1 MSTDSHDRKDSDAM
15 PLEWFNMASD
25 VWRTMLTSWMTS
37 SDPSSGADTKAA
49 EATAEDRTH
58 RAWTSGIKAWE
69 AMFSLL
75 NAPGTADTFFKGI
88 NTLPD
93 ITLKL
98 MKSGLESHAQI
109 QKRWA
114 ERLHKAGT
122 SSRPYD
128 FKDLDRDFLNRW
140 TDVYESEIQKYIN
153 VPQIGQFRFY
163 QEKINHV
170 IDRYQVFQA
179 ATSEFLHLL
188 YMPVEKSYQALQ
200 EEVAALMDEG
210 TLPEDADTYYKM
222 WIKTLEGHYMTLFK
236 SPEYTLTMGKAL
248 NALNSFLRAR
258 QAVIEDI
265 LQLLP
270 IPGYKEMDD
279 LYKEIYQ
286 LKRRLRQLEKQPLKN
301 P

>member
-1 MSTDSHDRKDSDAM
+1 MSTESRDRKNPGSA

-25 VWRTMLTSWMTS
+25 VWRAMLTSWMTS
-37 SDPSSGADTKAA
+37 ADPSTGTPTKEADPADN
-49 EATAEDRTH
+49 DRTQK
-58 RAWTSGIKAWE
+58 AWTSGMKAWE
-69 AMFSLL
+69 AMFTLL
-75 NAPGTADTFFKGI
+75 NAPGTAETFFNGI
-88 NTLPD
+88 SALPE

-98 MKSGLESHAQI
+98 MKSGLDSHTQV

-140 TDVYESEIQKYIN
+140 TDVYEAEIQKYIKI
-153 VPQIGQFRFY
+153 PQIGLFRFY
-163 QEKINHV
+163 QEKINHA

-200 EEVAALMDEG
+200 DEVAGLMDDG
-210 TLPEDADTYYKM
+210 ILPEDADTYYKM

-236 SPEYTLTMGKAL
+236 SSEYTLTMGKAL
-248 NALNSFLRAR
+248 NALNGFLKAR
-258 QAVIEDI
+258 QEVIEDV
-265 LQLLP
+265 LQMLP
-270 IPGYKEMDD
+270 VPGYKEMDD
-279 LYKEIYQ
+279 LYKEIYH
-286 LKRRLRQLEKQPLKN
+286 LKRRVRRLEKRSPEN